1 MVRDRA
7 RTKRSVV
14 LALDVSGS
22 MRGERVTM
30 AAATVAAMATELERD
45 ALAVIAFW
53 SDAAV
58 LLELGQP
65 VHPMALLDSLLALP
79 AQGLTNVAF
88 PLQVA
93 ARQLLRVPAA
103 DARVV
108 LALGLRAQR
117 GARSASARGRAA
129 PPRRAARHVGREG
142 PRPRPG
148 ARPRGPRTP
157 GAHPLAPRHRAGD
170 RPRVRDLTCS
180 SPGSADPAVEPFRT
194 SPKSSHSTS
203 SSATTRGDALVR
215 RELLGLGKRD
225 HVTTASPSAT
235 CREPAR
241 GTWKRSEH
249 SRGGEVAAAQ
259 DVLRAV
265 RMRARALCRWGI
277 SP

>member
-1 MVRDRA
+1 MAASTPGRGAPDPEVRLLARRIAARLLIPRPPRHVGARRGVGELLSLPYRDGGPVDLDLDRTLEQVAEHPFPRLEDIVVRDRA

-93 ARQLLRVPAA
+93 ARQLQRVPAA

-108 LALGLRAQR
+108 LLSDCVHNAGPDPRLPAAAL
-117 GARSASARGRAA
+117 
-129 PPRRAARHVGREG
+129 PRLDVLLDMSGEKDLDLG
-142 PRPRPG
+142 QE
-148 ARPRGPRTP
+148 
-157 GAHPLAPRHRAGD
+157 LARAGRGLLVPIRSHRD
-170 RPRVRDLTCS
+170 IAPGIARV
-180 SPGSADPAVEPFRT
+180 F
-194 SPKSSHSTS
+194 
-203 SSATTRGDALVR
+203 
-215 RELLGLGKRD
+215 
-225 HVTTASPSAT
+225 
-235 CREPAR
+235 
-241 GTWKRSEH
+241 GT
-249 SRGGEVAAAQ
+249 
-259 DVLRAV
+259 
-265 RMRARALCRWGI
+265 
-277 SP
+277 